1 MVGLLFANP
10 KTSSKCNRFA
20 FLAVLCSIR
29 DKLQNY
35 VNIEAREQ
43 IIENVKTNM

>member
-1 MVGLLFANP
+1 MVGLLFARP
-10 KTSSKCNRFA
+10 KDVIKVQSVCFS
-20 FLAVLCSIR
+20 CSIR